1 MAQNYNASGNGHQ
14 HWDIKN
20 ACGIAMR
27 NRTFTKYCWYFF
39 KSLARYFIFSSNGTV
54 LHFIKESNSLEIT
67 IHPYLLTECWRAV
80 QSCILLAAHNFPP
93 PLDHQNSGYAKM
105 SLHTQSISF
114 YSASQG
120 RALKIGWKD
129 SNLCNWR
136 KQKIDY
142 ENDSKSMV
150 GGEYVRAGV

>member
-1 MAQNYNASGNGHQ
+1 MWNSNEKQNFHKISLV
-14 HWDIKN
+14 
-20 ACGIAMR
+20 
-27 NRTFTKYCWYFF
+27 FFF

-80 QSCILLAAHNFPP
+80 QSCILLAEHNFPP

-105 SLHTQSISF
+105 SLRTQSISF

-120 RALKIGWKD
+120 RALKMGFKPVQPEKAKD
-129 SNLCNWR
+129 RLWNWQQIYDWRGISQRGGSNKDRTLVVLWMR
-136 KQKIDY
+136 SH
-142 ENDSKSMV
+142 EW
-150 GGEYVRAGV
+150 